1 MRSTKKFTALF
12 LCVLMLFSAAF
23 GCAKQET
30 ETTDSNTTTPAD
42 GATATP
48 ASYQKEIV
56 IASNAIIGK
65 LDPQSNN
72 TMVNKTVYYSL
83 FSTLFD
89 YNPVT
94 KEFYGDLVDTY
105 TVDPAGLVW
114 KLKLHD
120 NVKFHDGGKLTAN
133 DVKFTYERARD
144 SSFQK
149 SKVAII
155 SNINVVDDYN
165 LEITLSSPSQEFL
178 EVLADP
184 GMSILSQAAVTA
196 DPEKGISIG
205 SGAFK
210 LEELVPEDY
219 CTLVRFDDYFGELPK
234 TERLK
239 FRKIA
244 EDSARVIALQAGEID
259 VCLNP
264 SSVDLPHIS
273 EDKNLQLIQTR
284 GSRMIYWALNQSKA
298 PFDNPLVRQAVACA
312 INRDDIITVTV
323 NGMGEP
329 ATHVISWSCS
339 ISPEDVTGYSYDPE
353 KAKSLLAE
361 AGYADGLSIT
371 IMLDSAQWK
380 AAAEVLQS
388 QLDQIGIKS
397 EIEVLESAVAS
408 DKIESNDYECLFS
421 SYGWSS
427 SDDSALRSLFFS
439 SGAYNESKLNSP
451 EIDALIDG
459 ALVELDPAKRLDM
472 YRQIDQTIMD
482 GAYWLPVFFADLNV
496 AIKNGVSGVNWAY
509 HGRHDFTN
517 IYLEK

>member
-1 MRSTKKFTALF
+1 
-12 LCVLMLFSAAF
+12 
-23 GCAKQET
+23 
-30 ETTDSNTTTPAD
+30 
-42 GATATP
+42 
-48 ASYQKEIV
+48 
-56 IASNAIIGK
+56 
-65 LDPQSNN
+65 
-72 TMVNKTVYYSL
+72 
-83 FSTLFD
+83 
-89 YNPVT
+89 
-94 KEFYGDLVDTY
+94 
-105 TVDPAGLVW
+105 
-114 KLKLHD
+114 
-120 NVKFHDGGKLTAN
+120 
-133 DVKFTYERARD
+133 
-144 SSFQK
+144 
-149 SKVAII
+149 
-155 SNINVVDDYN
+155 
-165 LEITLSSPSQEFL
+165 
-178 EVLADP
+178 
-184 GMSILSQAAVTA
+184 
-196 DPEKGISIG
+196 
-205 SGAFK
+205 
-210 LEELVPEDY
+210 
-219 CTLVRFDDYFGELPK
+219 LVRFDDYFGELPK